1 VKEAEARDVIP
12 AHYRGRQGR
21 VEPSGVITLRH
32 NSWLHHIGLGRKAC
46 RHPGLDP
53 CSGLGRAGVEDGELL
68 RGLTLDPSRD
78 YQRQNP

>member
-1 VKEAEARDVIP
+1 MIP

-46 RHPGLDP
+46 RHPVLILVADLDVRV
-53 CSGLGRAGVEDGELL
+53 LKTAKLL